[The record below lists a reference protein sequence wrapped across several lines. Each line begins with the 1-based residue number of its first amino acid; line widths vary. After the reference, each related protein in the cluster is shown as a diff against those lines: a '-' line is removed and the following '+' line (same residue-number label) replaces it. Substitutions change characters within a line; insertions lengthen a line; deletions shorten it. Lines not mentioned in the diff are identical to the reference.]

1 MAQLLIVDDEES
13 LCQLLQK
20 VLRGAGHEA
29 DVAYSG
35 EEALQALA
43 GSVPAVLITDLK
55 MPGMDGLALLR
66 HVRDRYPQVL
76 TVIMTAHGS
85 IETAVEA
92 MKLGAFDYLTKPFK
106 LDEVKLVVER
116 ALTHARHR
124 YDDNGDGDSLDDFGL
139 LGRSEP
145 MQRLRHA
152 IRQAGPTD
160 ASILI
165 RGETGTGKE
174 LVARAIHAESQR
186 ADGPFVKLNCAAL
199 PETLLESEL
208 FGHERGAFTGATMQ
222 KAGRFERAHKG
233 TIFLD
238 EIGDISPATQVR
250 LLRVLQEREFERVGG
265 TQTLRVDVRVIA
277 ATHRDLEAAVAAGEF
292 RQDLYYRLNVVPI
305 EVPRLADRADDLPLL
320 VEHFFQ
326 RHGAPDRILDPE
338 ALALLQSYS
347 WPGNVRELENLVQR
361 LIVLT
366 PHREIRAADLPVM
379 FHATRGS
386 SRAPAAATTEAAA
399 TTAAAAADVAEAGL
413 TLQEMERRLILRT
426 LEEVGGKRAAAAERL
441 GISVRT
447 LQYKLKQYEADGEA
461 DR

>member
-1 MAQLLIVDDEES
+1 MAHLLIVDDEES

-20 VLRGAGHEA
+20 VLRGAGHDA

-35 EEALQALA
+35 EEALAA
-43 GSVPAVLITDLK
+43 IENAVPAVLITDLK
-55 MPGMDGLALLR
+55 MPGMDGLELLR
-66 HVRDRYPQVL
+66 IVRDRFPQVL

-85 IETAVEA
+85 VETAVEA

-116 ALTHARHR
+116 ALSHARHR
-124 YDDNGDGDSLDDFGL
+124 YDDNGDDDGDDDFGL

-145 MQRLRHA
+145 MQRLRQA

-174 LVARAIHAESQR
+174 LVARAIHAESNR
-186 ADGPFVKLNCAAL
+186 ADGPFIKLNCAAL

-208 FGHERGAFTGATMQ
+208 FGHERGAFTGATTQ
-222 KAGRFERAHKG
+222 KPGRFERAHKG

-305 EVPRLADRADDLPLL
+305 EVPRLADRTEDLPLL
-320 VEHFFQ
+320 IEHFFA
-326 RHGAPDRILDPE
+326 RHGAPDRTLAPE
-338 ALALLQSYS
+338 ALALLQNYS

-379 FHATRGS
+379 FHATRGAG
-386 SRAPAAATTEAAA
+386 RAHAAAAE
-399 TTAAAAADVAEAGL
+399 AAAADEATPGL

-426 LEEVGGKRAAAAERL
+426 LKETGGKRAEAAARL

-447 LQYKLKQYEADGEA
+447 LQYKLKQYQAEGNADLSA
-461 DR
+461 DDA